1 MAQQRAAARAAWK
14 GSGEKASDEIW
25 FDIAE
30 NAGSTEFTGYTSAE
44 GEGEVVAL
52 VRDGAA
58 VDAASAG
65 EQVIVITNQTPFYG
79 ESGGQL
85 GDAGTITT
93 NEGLAAA
100 VLDTGKPIDR
110 KRAVSAKSV
119 SVRFDLGVRRSC

>member
-44 GEGEVVAL
+44 GGGEVVAL

-65 EQVIVITNQTPFYG
+65 EQVIVITNQTTFYG
-79 ESGGQL
+79 ESGGKM
-85 GDAGTITT
+85 GDEGTIRK
-93 NEGLAAA
+93 NKGLAN
-100 VLDTGKPIDR
+100 GGESSR
-110 KRAVSAKSV
+110 ER
-119 SVRFDLGVRRSC
+119 G